1 MAQAPHIHRTRYA
14 KCGDMDIA
22 YQVLGDG
29 PTDLLV
35 LPGPFVPI
43 DSIDDEPSLYRF
55 HRRLASFSRVIRLD
69 HRGVGLSSRLAAI
82 TTLGPK
88 FWAQDAIAVMDAVGC
103 EQATIFAPSF
113 HAMNGLV
120 LAADYPERVRSL
132 IVVNGS
138 ARPLWAPDYPVGAQV
153 RRADPFLTVA
163 LEPDAVERGF
173 DVLSIVA
180 PTVAGDDVFRAW
192 WDLAGNRA
200 GPPSMARAV
209 SKVIAEADVRDVL
222 GHIEA
227 PTLILHR
234 VGSTYIPVGHGR
246 YLAEHIAGS
255 RLVELPGTDTL
266 YWVGDTGPM
275 LDEIEEFITGVRGG
289 ADAERMLAT
298 IMFTDIV
305 GSTQHAAAL
314 GDDRWRDLL
323 DNHDTIVCHE
333 IQRFGGRE
341 VNTAGDGFVAT
352 FTSPSAAI
360 ACADDI
366 VDAVAAL
373 GIEVRI
379 GIHAGEVE
387 VRDASHG
394 TDVAGVAVHIGARV
408 CALAGPSEVLV
419 SSTVRDIVA
428 GSRHRFAERG
438 EQELKGVPGRWRLCV
453 LMRDDATHAVRTLG
467 TTGSRAIGLC
477 PCQPLD
483 CPRSPQATLNLGSMG
498 RSLDGPQW
506 RRARVRL
513 CGRWWRRSNTT
524 RGASP
529 RPPSTCRG
537 DNVSMIELEVH
548 QADVTKLELDAITN
562 AANTRLRHA
571 GGVAAAIA
579 RAGGPELQRES
590 TEKAPI
596 GLGEAVETTAGD
608 MPARYVIHAATME
621 LGGPTSGEII
631 TAATAATLRKADEL
645 GCRSLALV
653 AFGTGVGGFPL
664 DDAARLMVG
673 AVRRHR
679 PGSLQRVVFA
689 VHGDAAERAF
699 SAAIQ
704 AGEDTARR

>member
-255 RLVELPGTDTL
+255 RLV
-266 YWVGDTGPM
+266 
-275 LDEIEEFITGVRGG
+275 
-289 ADAERMLAT
+289 
-298 IMFTDIV
+298 
-305 GSTQHAAAL
+305 
-314 GDDRWRDLL
+314 
-323 DNHDTIVCHE
+323 
-333 IQRFGGRE
+333 
-341 VNTAGDGFVAT
+341 
-352 FTSPSAAI
+352 
-360 ACADDI
+360 
-366 VDAVAAL
+366 
-373 GIEVRI
+373 
-379 GIHAGEVE
+379 
-387 VRDASHG
+387 
-394 TDVAGVAVHIGARV
+394 
-408 CALAGPSEVLV
+408 
-419 SSTVRDIVA
+419 
-428 GSRHRFAERG
+428 
-438 EQELKGVPGRWRLCV
+438 
-453 LMRDDATHAVRTLG
+453 
-467 TTGSRAIGLC
+467 
-477 PCQPLD
+477 
-483 CPRSPQATLNLGSMG
+483 
-498 RSLDGPQW
+498 
-506 RRARVRL
+506 
-513 CGRWWRRSNTT
+513 
-524 RGASP
+524 
-529 RPPSTCRG
+529 
-537 DNVSMIELEVH
+537 
-548 QADVTKLELDAITN
+548 VTKLELDAITN